1 MEMRF
6 YRRLLLLAGLL
17 LLAAGGLFAA
27 LFLLFSASFVALQ
40 TALTCLLLSGLF
52 LLIRRGL

>member
-1 MEMRF
+1 MRF
-6 YRRLLLLAGLL
+6 YRRLLLLAGML
-17 LLAAGGLFAA
+17 LLAVGGLFAA
-27 LFLLFSASFVALQ
+27 LFLLCSASFMALQ

>member
-1 MEMRF
+1 MRF

>member
-6 YRRLLLLAGLL
+6 YRRLLLLAGM
-17 LLAAGGLFAA
+17 LLAVGGLFAA
-27 LFLLFSASFVALQ
+27 LFLLCSASFMALQ